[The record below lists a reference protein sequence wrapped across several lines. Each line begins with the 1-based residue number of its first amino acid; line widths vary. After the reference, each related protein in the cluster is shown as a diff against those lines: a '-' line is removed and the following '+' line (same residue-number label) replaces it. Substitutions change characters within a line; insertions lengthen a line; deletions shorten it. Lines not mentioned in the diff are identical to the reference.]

1 MSSAALRNAI
11 EKKTTGA
18 KRRNLLSYIVDK
30 DGANTIA
37 FPHGWQYNYEK
48 QVLLKNGQLV
58 ANLLKSMNSQKTSVH
73 YPIDHFCW

>member
-11 EKKTTGA
+11 ENLYGKKLLGA

-37 FPHGWQYNYEK
+37 FPHG
-48 QVLLKNGQLV
+48 
-58 ANLLKSMNSQKTSVH
+58 
-73 YPIDHFCW
+73 